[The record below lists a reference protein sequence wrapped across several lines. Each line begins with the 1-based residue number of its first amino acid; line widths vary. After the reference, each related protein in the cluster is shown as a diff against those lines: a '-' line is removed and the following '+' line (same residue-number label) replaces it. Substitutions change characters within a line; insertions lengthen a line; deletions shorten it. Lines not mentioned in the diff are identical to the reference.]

1 MNDNDFPTRF
11 GGQSLGLDL
20 REGLT
25 DHSIKS
31 LRQNMRLGGDIP
43 NSLMSSFN
51 EMAPENSFG
60 VYDGTQPEYTFGV

>member
-11 GGQSLGLDL
+11 AGERLGIDL

-31 LRQNMRLGGDIP
+31 LRQSMRLGGGIP
-43 NSLMSSFN
+43 SSLMNSFN

-60 VYDGTQPEYTFGV
+60 VYDGTQPEHTFGV

>member
-31 LRQNMRLGGDIP
+31 LRQSMRLNSGIP
-43 NSLMSSFN
+43 SSLMSSFYK
-51 EMAPENSFG
+51 MAPENSFG
-60 VYDGTQPEYTFGV
+60 VYDGTQPEHTFGV